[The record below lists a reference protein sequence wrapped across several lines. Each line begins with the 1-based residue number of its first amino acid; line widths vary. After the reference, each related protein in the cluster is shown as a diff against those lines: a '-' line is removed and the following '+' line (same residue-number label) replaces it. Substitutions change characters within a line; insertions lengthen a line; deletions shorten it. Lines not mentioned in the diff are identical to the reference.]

1 MDAQRSGKAHSFGV
15 EIVPTTTSGA
25 SATDRQ
31 MMEATAAA
39 VALVSAKW
47 KVELLYLLAAR
58 VRRHGRLHDHLLV
71 SKKVMSEA
79 LKSLE
84 RDGLVSRT
92 VFAEVPPRVEYA
104 LTPLGRS
111 LTAPLFTLFEWADEH
126 LAEVDE
132 AREHYDHAN
141 GPRSATRDDMPRFT
155 AAFQLRGVRDVA
167 A

>member
-1 MDAQRSGKAHSFGV
+1 M
-15 EIVPTTTSGA
+15 EIVPMTPGGA

-39 VALVSAKW
+39 VGLVSAKW

-111 LTAPLFTLFEWADEH
+111 LTAPLFALYEWADEH
-126 LAEVDE
+126 LEEVE
-132 AREHYDHAN
+132 ESREHYDGVN
-141 GPRSATRDDMPRFT
+141 GAHSSTRDATPRFS

>member
-1 MDAQRSGKAHSFGV
+1 M
-15 EIVPTTTSGA
+15 EIVPMTPGDA

-39 VALVSAKW
+39 VGLVSAKW

-92 VFAEVPPRVEYA
+92 VFAEVPARVEYA

-111 LTAPLFTLFEWADEH
+111 LTAPLFALYEWADEH
-126 LAEVDE
+126 LAEVE
-132 AREHYDHAN
+132 ESREHYDGAR
-141 GPRSATRDDMPRFT
+141 GSQSSARDATPRFS

>member
-1 MDAQRSGKAHSFGV
+1 M
-15 EIVPTTTSGA
+15 EIVPMTPGGA
-25 SATDRQ
+25 SAIDRQ

-39 VALVSAKW
+39 VGLVSAKW

-111 LTAPLFTLFEWADEH
+111 LTAPLFALYEWADEH
-126 LAEVDE
+126 LAEVE
-132 AREHYDHAN
+132 ESREHYDHAN
-141 GPRSATRDDMPRFT
+141 GARAAARDATPRFS
-155 AAFQLRGVRDVA
+155 AAFQLRGVRDIA